1 MDIEEGQEV
10 PVKGI
15 DDVLNKIIVENVP
28 NLETYR
34 VIQAKEAFT
43 TSTRQDQKRNI
54 PRHIIVKTLN
64 IHNKDRILKAERE
77 K

>member
-43 TSTRQDQKRNI
+43 ASTRQDQKRNI